1 LHRVPRPEGLRESRV
16 KSAEDLIRPH
26 HPQSFSDTV
35 GCVTRGSALVGAL
48 LQLLDGENS
57 RNNGLLN

>member
-1 LHRVPRPEGLRESRV
+1 
-16 KSAEDLIRPH
+16 
-26 HPQSFSDTV
+26 V

-57 RNNGLLN
+57 RNNVGLLN